1 MVDVTSTDAPIKK
14 IGFWGVW
21 SLTVGC
27 MIGSGIFLLP
37 SVLAPYGLLAIAGW
51 LVTGAGAIAIAV
63 VIGRLAVR
71 SPRSGGAAIFVRDAF
86 GDTAGFIAGWSL
98 WVSYVISIPAVAM
111 AFVGYLGSVVP
122 GVSSSV
128 FLQVGAAATL
138 IWALTAIALRG
149 IREAA
154 ITTIALTILKLIPLV
169 AVIGL
174 AAIFSSPSELPDT
187 ETPDMGLLTALAST
201 ALLTMWA
208 FLGLEAGTVATESVS
223 NPKRTL
229 PRAVAFGVI
238 AVTFVYILSTL
249 AVMMLVPSET
259 LAISEAPFVEATRI
273 LGGAGSTL
281 IAFGAMASTCG
292 ALLAIIFVTG
302 HLAYGM
308 AKDGLVPRTFSKK
321 SEADVPQ
328 NSLILGAA
336 LGTGLLMLN
345 ASEGLLGAFT
355 FLLMMSTATAL
366 LPYLLCA
373 LAELKHSWGV
383 STAWITLAFIA
394 AMYSLFAL
402 VGSGLSVLYWGA
414 ALLAVGIPIFLCRHN
429 VSQKRSKKEAG

>member
-1 MVDVTSTDAPIKK
+1 MTDEVSQQSPSQK

-37 SVLAPYGLLAIAGW
+37 SVLAPYGMLAIAGW
-51 LVTGAGAIAIAV
+51 LVTAAGAIAIAV

-71 SPRSGGAAIFVRDAF
+71 SPRSGGAAIFVRDAY

-122 GVSSSV
+122 GISSSII
-128 FLQVGAAATL
+128 LQVGAAATL
-138 IWALTAIALRG
+138 IWTLTAIALRG

-174 AAIFSSPSELPDT
+174 ATIFSSPTELPATEMPDT
-187 ETPDMGLLTALAST
+187 GLLAALAST

-208 FLGLEAGTVATESVS
+208 FLGLEAGTVATESVAD
-223 NPKRTL
+223 PARTL

-238 AVTFVYILSTL
+238 AVTLVYILSTL
-249 AVMMLVPSET
+249 AVMMLVPPET
-259 LAISEAPFVEATRI
+259 LAVSEAPFVEATRI

-308 AKDGLVPRTFSKK
+308 AKDGLVPGAFSKK
-321 SEADVPQ
+321 SGSDVPQ
-328 NSLILGAA
+328 NALILGAV
-336 LGTGLLMLN
+336 LGTVLLMLN

-373 LAELKHSWGV
+373 LAELKHSWRV
-383 STAWITLAFIA
+383 SMAWITLAFVA

-402 VGSGLSVLYWGA
+402 VGSGISVLLWGA
-414 ALLAVGIPIFLCRHN
+414 LLLFSGVPIYLYNRN
-429 VSQKRSKKEAG
+429 EENKRSRTQD